1 VMEAGKGQS
10 SEIQGLIDAAGLTS
24 ERPPKADLAGI
35 RRAVAGRK
43 KTP

>member
-1 VMEAGKGQS
+1 VEAGHGQS
-10 SEIQGLIDAAGLTS
+10 GHIQELIDAAGLTS

-43 KTP
+43 KPP